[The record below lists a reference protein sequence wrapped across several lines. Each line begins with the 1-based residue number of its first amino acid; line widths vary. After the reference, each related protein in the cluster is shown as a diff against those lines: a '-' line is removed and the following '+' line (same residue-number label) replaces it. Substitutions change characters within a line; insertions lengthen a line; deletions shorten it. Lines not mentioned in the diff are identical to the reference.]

1 MRARQ
6 APEESGGRSVTES
19 ARVEMRIVQVTNGE
33 DEKRWDLYVGPRAAS
48 VLDLCAWRRIVR
60 EVYGMSSHFIA
71 AVEED
76 RIVGTLGLFEVKH
89 PLLGH
94 YLATA
99 PFGNDGGLYVDNAA
113 AQAALASEA
122 RDVADRLKVDY
133 LVVRSRDVDL
143 EGFQVDRRYSTAL
156 IDLEG
161 GAEAVWK
168 RLPAKTR
175 NQVRRGMKEG
185 FVVATGPAQ
194 LGPFFDVFH
203 AHMRDLGSPAHSR
216 RYYESIVEHL
226 GDRCE
231 FLVVRDGSDVAAG
244 ALLFWINGT
253 TMNYHTV
260 ALRKYNRRCPNYLI
274 YWTMIEASCARGSQW
289 FDMGRSQTD
298 SPNFKFK
305 LNWGPQPV
313 TLHYNYYL
321 RTAKE
326 IPYVYHKNLKYRIP
340 IAVWRTLPLFVTR
353 RLGPRLIWGLV

>member
-1 MRARQ
+1 
-6 APEESGGRSVTES
+6 
-19 ARVEMRIVQVTNGE
+19 MRIIQISNGE
-33 DEKRWDLYVGPRAAS
+33 DEKRWDLYVGARTAS
-48 VLDLCAWRRIVR
+48 VLDLSAWRRIVDQ
-60 EVYGMSSHFIA
+60 VYGMPAHFLA
-71 AVEED
+71 AVDED

-99 PFGNDGGLYVDNAA
+99 PFGNDGGLFFDNAE
-113 AQAALASEA
+113 AQTALASEA
-122 RDVADRLKVDY
+122 RNVADRLAVDY
-133 LVVRSRDVDL
+133 LVIRTRDVDL
-143 EGFQVDRRYSTAL
+143 DDFAVDRRYSTAL

-168 RLPAKTR
+168 HRLPAKTR

-185 FVVATGPAQ
+185 FAVETGPAQ

-203 AHMRDLGSPAHSR
+203 AHMRDLGSPAHGR
-216 RYYESIVEHL
+216 RYYDSIVEQL
-226 GDRCE
+226 GDRAE
-231 FLVVRDGSDVAAG
+231 FFVVRDGSELAAG

-253 TMNYHTV
+253 TTNYHTV
-260 ALRKYNRRCPNYLI
+260 ALRKFNRRCPNYLI
-274 YWTMIEASCARGSQW
+274 YWRMLEASCVRGCKW

-326 IPYVYHKNLKYRIP
+326 IPYVFHKNLKYRLP
-340 IAVWRTLPLFVTR
+340 IAVWQKLPLFVTR
-353 RLGPRLIWGLV
+353 RLGPHLISGLV